1 MSLTPNAT
9 QAPLPLFSTHSPSLT
24 AAKLALPGLVVG
36 LSVAALLLGGCA
48 QPSGQW
54 YCIEDSECADGET
67 CENGAC
73 MASGSDGSGGED
85 PGLGPIGGS
94 TGEGGSAE
102 SCGNATFE
110 LTETQEVFYVPESV
124 SYMHVKAWGAGA
136 NGEGQCSFD
145 DSGLGGFTEAVFPV
159 TPGMP
164 LIVIVG
170 QRGRAGMEGE
180 DYIKFGFGD
189 WGGGG
194 LSGVFLG
201 PELIDE
207 TSSDRA
213 LIIAG
218 GGGSAG
224 APGCHPGGTG
234 NHPDAGGRTTMLG
247 GPGADEING
256 GGGGLEGGLG
266 GAKGEGALGGTGFV
280 AEGAEWSE
288 MLYSEPGSEFPP
300 RTDDPD
306 YTDDAGQGETAGRVV
321 IHFSCAP
328 PEPK

>member
-1 MSLTPNAT
+1 M
-9 QAPLPLFSTHSPSLT
+9 
-24 AAKLALPGLVVG
+24 KLGVVG
-36 LSVAALLLGGCA
+36 MLSTLSAAALLATGCA
-48 QPSGQW
+48 RPAGEF
-54 YCIEDSECADGET
+54 YCVEDAECADGEV
-67 CENGAC
+67 CVNGAC
-73 MASGSDGSGGED
+73 QVAGSGSGGAGAGAD
-85 PGLGPIGGS
+85 GLGPMGGFD
-94 TGEGGSAE
+94 GEGGSTAD
-102 SCGNATFE
+102 CGEATFE
-110 LTETQEVFYVPESV
+110 LTETQEVFLVPAAV

-145 DSGLGGFTEAVFPV
+145 DGGLGGFTEAVFPV
-159 TPGMP
+159 EPGTP

-170 QRGRAGMEGE
+170 QRGRAGMGGE
-180 DYIKFGFGD
+180 EYIKFGFGD

-201 PELIDE
+201 PDLIDN

-224 APGCHPGGTG
+224 APGCNPGGTG
-234 NHPDAGGRTTMLG
+234 NHPDAGGRPNMQG

-266 GAKGEGALGGTGFV
+266 GAKGEAALGGTGFV
-280 AEGAEWSE
+280 ADSAVWSE
-288 MLYSEPGSEFPP
+288 MLHAEVGSGLPP
-300 RTDDPD
+300 RTGDPD
-306 YTDDAGQGETAGRVV
+306 YADDAGQTETAGRVV
-321 IHFSCAP
+321 IHFSCEP